1 MTDYSSQI
9 DQIRQAK
16 SLEEIRE
23 IARQFSAKATG
34 EGGVLYSRPVGNV
47 SSERIALE
55 LAEKTGLPII
65 NKTPRAE
72 FLSDGNVR
80 LAITDSAEKIFQ
92 TQGHTAEAAEKLAAS
107 FQYGDPKA
115 AVNSLTSLDGCL
127 WGDASREFAASMRG
141 DIKVVATAA
150 NMDRVFGKVEL
161 PTILNN
167 PDVKTLGGQPVA
179 HLRDI
184 AAKDGVQSLL
194 NPVQSQ
200 FVEAAPR
207 GIYKAPGMLSNKEAP
222 VTLSKEFAGAM
233 GVDASKFTPASNLS
247 ASGTVVRAD
256 IGMAAQVARDEAAVA
271 ARTAAKVL
279 PGASGLVAPKGTG
292 AVATGESTLAAEAGR
307 GLRPGTVA
315 KGAGVVVAAAG
326 VTYDVTTTYRDAS
339 RLYGQGNSFGAES
352 KIVGTVSR
360 NVGVFGGMALGTAA
374 GAAVTSETGPGAII
388 GGAIGGIAGA
398 IGGDKFAQWIDQH
411 RINNQSDK
419 QGNTWTFDPKHPDQ
433 GWTRRELDLDAMR
446 YSQGVPV
453 YKPQA
458 LHADPAVADE
468 LNYKASN
475 RATELALSAPPKAR
489 DPYTLPSEQDKP
501 GWHASNWTRDAQNGT
516 WSRVLTDAAPLSEF
530 QLIPKMERE
539 QATPAQ
545 AAEFER
551 QSQAITAKNAAQT
564 PAAIATHY
572 QTAYDQYGWS
582 RHGKV
587 PEAVTDAIRHPG
599 RLVASDGDAYERGAD
614 GQWIS
619 RGMIWDSKAEGAIK
633 QELDA
638 TYRQQQKT
646 LNPAHAS
653 VDVRPD
659 TPAAQPR
666 SPADPDHPDH
676 TMLGQIR
683 TGVRKIDEGLGKPYD
698 EMSERVS
705 RSLLAACKDN
715 REAYPDAADKSLSSY
730 ALNRVDHVIMGK
742 NGNVFA
748 VEGQPESESHKRA
761 FVSAEEAV
769 RTPVEQSDAKLL
781 AANQVL
787 SQERELAQRQEL
799 TRNQDDPSKSGPK
812 MSA

>member
-1 MTDYSSQI
+1 MMDYSAQI
-9 DQIRQAK
+9 EQIRQAR

-34 EGGVLYSRPVGNV
+34 EGGVLYSRPVGKV
-47 SSERIALE
+47 SSEVIALE

-72 FLSDGNVR
+72 FLSTTNVKETIER
-80 LAITDSAEKIFQ
+80 SAQRIFQ
-92 TQGHTAEAAEKLAAS
+92 AQGQTADAAEKLAS
-107 FQYGDPKA
+107 DFLFGNPRA
-115 AVNSLTSLDGCL
+115 ATNSLTSLDGCL

-161 PTILNN
+161 PTILDN
-167 PDVKTLGGQPVA
+167 PNVRTLGGQSA
-179 HLRDI
+179 SHLREI
-184 AAKDGVQSLL
+184 AARDGTGALL

-200 FVEAAPR
+200 FVEAAPK
-207 GIYKAPGMLSNKEAP
+207 GIYKLPGTLADTGAS

-233 GVDASKFTPASNLS
+233 GVDASKFTPAANLS
-247 ASGTVVRAD
+247 SSGTVVRAD

-271 ARTAAKVL
+271 AQAATKVV
-279 PGASGLVAPKGTG
+279 PSVSNVVTPKGAG

-489 DPYTLPSEQDKP
+489 DPYSLPSEQDKP
-501 GWHASNWTRDAQNGT
+501 GWQASNWTRDAQNGT
-516 WSRVLTDAAPLSEF
+516 WSRVLTDATPLSEF
-530 QLIPKMERE
+530 QFVPKMERE

-564 PAAIATHY
+564 PAAIAAHY
-572 QTAYDQYGWS
+572 QAAYEQYGWS

-587 PEAVTDAIRHPG
+587 PDAVTDAIRHPG
-599 RLVASDGDAYERGAD
+599 RLIASDGDAYERGAD
-614 GQWIS
+614 GQWTS

-653 VDVRPD
+653 VEPRPD
-659 TPAAQPR
+659 TPAAQPH